1 MAYLEVSESI
11 AKKLLK
17 NDLKIITY
25 KQLTKACP
33 KTLDSQSAYRQCK
46 SRGKRK
52 GR

>member
-17 NDLKIITY
+17 NDLKITY